1 MDKSI
6 EEIWSDE
13 IQDEK
18 YLIPPVIDDLYNK
31 KSILTVDKLK
41 SVSKKDNW
49 SIIPLSIIILIF
61 FIIKSKLL
69 FGLYITTLMLSLF
82 FLNRKKLKFLQTI
95 NTSQSCFQYLGKVQE
110 MIKNNVKSTTRL
122 LGIGLPFF
130 GYVGLCIFI
139 FESNME
145 NFILETYS
153 LKQLLIKSIIL
164 LISLSVIGIISFR
177 LTNYLV
183 YGRLIKKIDEMI
195 NELDLLKK

>member
-6 EEIWSDE
+6 EEIWSDG
-13 IQDEK
+13 IQNEK

-49 SIIPLSIIILIF
+49 SIIPLSIITLIF

-69 FGLYITTLMLSLF
+69 FGLYISALMLSLF
-82 FLNRKKLKFLQTI
+82 FLNRKKLKFLNTI
-95 NTSQSCFQYLGKVQE
+95 NTSQSCFQYLGKFQE
-110 MIKNNVKSTTRL
+110 MIKNNIKFTTRL

-139 FESNME
+139 FESNTE
-145 NFILETYS
+145 NLILETYS
-153 LKQLLIKSIIL
+153 SKQLLIKSIIIL
-164 LISLSVIGIISFR
+164 MSLSVIGIISFKV
-177 LTNYLV
+177 TNYLV

-195 NELDLLKK
+195 DELILLKE

>member
-6 EEIWSDE
+6 EEIWSHG
-13 IQDEK
+13 IQDKK
-18 YLIPPVIDDLYNK
+18 YLIPPEIDDLYNK

-49 SIIPLSIIILIF
+49 SIISLSIVTLIF

-69 FGLYITTLMLSLF
+69 FGLYISALMLSLF
-82 FLNRKKLKFLQTI
+82 FLNRKKLKFLNTI
-95 NTSQSCFQYLGKVQE
+95 NTSQSCFQHLGKLQE
-110 MIKNNVKSTTRL
+110 MIKNNMKFTTRL

-139 FESNME
+139 FESNTE

-153 LKQLLIKSIIL
+153 SKQLLIKSIII

-195 NELDLLKK
+195 DELNLLKK

>member
-6 EEIWSDE
+6 EEIWSKGF
-13 IQDEK
+13 QDEK
-18 YLIPPVIDDLYNK
+18 YSIPAVINDLYTK

-41 SVSKKDNW
+41 TVSKKDNW
-49 SIIPLSIIILIF
+49 SIIPLSIITLIF

-69 FGLYITTLMLSLF
+69 FGLYISVLMLSLF
-82 FLNRKKLKFLQTI
+82 FLNRKKLKFLNTI
-95 NTSQSCFQYLGKVQE
+95 NTSQSCFQYLGKLQE
-110 MIKNNVKSTTRL
+110 MMKNNIKFTTRL

-139 FESNME
+139 FESNTE
-145 NFILETYS
+145 NIILETYS
-153 LKQLLIKSIIL
+153 SKQLLIKSIIIL
-164 LISLSVIGIISFR
+164 MSLSVIGITSFR

-195 NELDLLKK
+195 DELNLLKK

>member
-6 EEIWSDE
+6 EEIWSE
-13 IQDEK
+13 GFQDEK
-18 YLIPPVIDDLYNK
+18 YLIPPVINDLYNK
-31 KSILTVDKLK
+31 KSILTVDKLQ

-49 SIIPLSIIILIF
+49 SIIPLSIITLIF

-69 FGLYITTLMLSLF
+69 FGLYISALMLSLF
-82 FLNRKKLKFLQTI
+82 FLNRKKLKFLYTI
-95 NTSQSCFQYLGKVQE
+95 NTSQSCFQYLGKLQE

-122 LGIGLPFF
+122 LGFGLPFF
-130 GYVGLCIFI
+130 GYLGLCIFI

-153 LKQLLIKSIIL
+153 SKQLLIKSIIIL
-164 LISLSVIGIISFR
+164 MSLSVIGIISFR
-177 LTNYLV
+177 LANYLV

-195 NELDLLKK
+195 DELNLLKK

>member
-6 EEIWSDE
+6 EKIWSE
-13 IQDEK
+13 GFQDEK
-18 YLIPPVIDDLYNK
+18 YLIPPVINDLYNK

>member
-6 EEIWSDE
+6 EEIWSDG

-49 SIIPLSIIILIF
+49 IMIPLSIIILIF

-69 FGLYITTLMLSLF
+69 FGLYISALILSLF
-82 FLNRKKLKFLQTI
+82 FLNRKKLKFLNTI
-95 NTSQSCFQYLGKVQE
+95 NTSQSCYEYLGKLQE
-110 MIKNNVKSTTRL
+110 MIKNNVRFTTRL
-122 LGIGLPFF
+122 LAIGLPFF
-130 GYVGLCIFI
+130 GFVGLCIFI

-145 NFILETYS
+145 SFILDTYS
-153 LKQLLIKSIIL
+153 SKQLLIKSIMIL
-164 LISLSVIGIISFR
+164 VSLSVIGIVSFR
-177 LTNYLV
+177 LSNYLV
-183 YGRLIKKIDEMI
+183 YGRLITKIDEMI
-195 NELDLLKK
+195 DELDQLKK

>member
-6 EEIWSDE
+6 EKIWSE
-13 IQDEK
+13 GFQDEK
-18 YLIPPVIDDLYNK
+18 YLIPPVINDLYNK

-69 FGLYITTLMLSLF
+69 FGLYISALMLSLF
-82 FLNRKKLKFLQTI
+82 FLNRKKLKFLYTI
-95 NTSQSCFQYLGKVQE
+95 NTSQSCFQYLGKLQE

-130 GYVGLCIFI
+130 GYLGLCIFI

-153 LKQLLIKSIIL
+153 SKQLLIKSIIIL
-164 LISLSVIGIISFR
+164 MSLSVIGIISFR
-177 LTNYLV
+177 LANYLV

-195 NELDLLKK
+195 DELNLLKK

>member
-6 EEIWSDE
+6 EEIWSKGF
-13 IQDEK
+13 QDEK
-18 YLIPPVIDDLYNK
+18 HLIVPEINELYNK
-31 KSILTVDKLK
+31 KSILTIDKLK

-69 FGLYITTLMLSLF
+69 FGLYISALMLSLF
-82 FLNRKKLKFLQTI
+82 FLNRKKLKFLNTI
-95 NTSQSCFQYLGKVQE
+95 NTSQSCYKYLGKLQE
-110 MIKNNVKSTTRL
+110 MIKNNVRFTTRL

-145 NFILETYS
+145 NFILDTYS
-153 LKQLLIKSIIL
+153 SKKLLIKSIMIL
-164 LISLSVIGIISFR
+164 VSLSVIGIFSFR
-177 LTNYLV
+177 LSNYLV
-183 YGRLIKKIDEMI
+183 YGRLITKIDEMI
-195 NELDLLKK
+195 DELDQLKK

>member
-6 EEIWSDE
+6 EEIWSKGF
-13 IQDEK
+13 QDEK
-18 YLIPPVIDDLYNK
+18 YLIPPVISDLYNK

-49 SIIPLSIIILIF
+49 SIIPLSIITLIF

-69 FGLYITTLMLSLF
+69 FGLYISALMLSLF
-82 FLNRKKLKFLQTI
+82 FLNRKKLKFLYTI
-95 NTSQSCFQYLGKVQE
+95 NTSQSCFQYLGKLQE

-122 LGIGLPFF
+122 LGFGLPFF
-130 GYVGLCIFI
+130 GYLGLCIFI

-153 LKQLLIKSIIL
+153 SKQLLIKSIIILMSL
-164 LISLSVIGIISFR
+164 LVIGIISFR

-195 NELDLLKK
+195 DELNLLKK

>member
-6 EEIWSDE
+6 EEVWSKGFE
-13 IQDEK
+13 DEK
-18 YLIPPVIDDLYNK
+18 YLIPPVIEDLYTK

-49 SIIPLSIIILIF
+49 SIIPLSIITLIF
-61 FIIKSKLL
+61 FVIESKLL
-69 FGLYITTLMLSLF
+69 FGFYISALMLSLF
-82 FLNRKKLKFLQTI
+82 FLNRKKLKFLNTI
-95 NTSQSCFQYLGKVQE
+95 NTSQSCYEYLSKLQE
-110 MIKNNVKSTTRL
+110 MIKNNVRFTTRL

-145 NFILETYS
+145 NFIFDTYS
-153 LKQLLIKSIIL
+153 SKQLLIKSIIIL
-164 LISLSVIGIISFR
+164 VSLSFIGIISFR
-177 LTNYLV
+177 LSNYLV

-195 NELDLLKK
+195 DELNQLKK

>member
-6 EEIWSDE
+6 EEIWSE
-13 IQDEK
+13 GFQDEK
-18 YLIPPVIDDLYNK
+18 YLIPPVINDLYNK
-31 KSILTVDKLK
+31 KSILTVDKLQ

-49 SIIPLSIIILIF
+49 SIIPLSIITLIF

-69 FGLYITTLMLSLF
+69 FGLYISALMLSLF
-82 FLNRKKLKFLQTI
+82 FLNRKKLKFLYTI
-95 NTSQSCFQYLGKVQE
+95 NTSQSCFQYLGKLQE
-110 MIKNNVKSTTRL
+110 MIKNNMKFTTRL

-153 LKQLLIKSIIL
+153 SKQLLIKSIIILMSL
-164 LISLSVIGIISFR
+164 LVIGIISFR

-195 NELDLLKK
+195 DELNLLKK

>member
-6 EEIWSDE
+6 EETWSKGF
-13 IQDEK
+13 QDEK
-18 YLIPPVIDDLYNK
+18 YLIPPVIDDLYTK

-41 SVSKKDNW
+41 SFSKKDNW
-49 SIIPLSIIILIF
+49 SIIPLSIITLIF
-61 FIIKSKLL
+61 FIIKSNLL
-69 FGLYITTLMLSLF
+69 FGLYISSLMLSLF
-82 FLNRKKLKFLQTI
+82 FLNRKKLKFLNTI
-95 NTSQSCFQYLGKVQE
+95 NTSQSCFQYLGKLQE
-110 MIKNNVKSTTRL
+110 MIKNNMKFTARL
-122 LGIGLPFF
+122 LGVGLPFF

-139 FESNME
+139 FESNRG

-153 LKQLLIKSIIL
+153 SKQLLIKSVIIL
-164 LISLSVIGIISFR
+164 MYLSVIGIISFR